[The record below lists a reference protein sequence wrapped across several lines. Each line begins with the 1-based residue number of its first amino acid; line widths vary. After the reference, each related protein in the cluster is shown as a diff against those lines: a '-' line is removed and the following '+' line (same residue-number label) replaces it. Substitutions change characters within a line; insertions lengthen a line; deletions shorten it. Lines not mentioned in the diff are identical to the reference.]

1 LIVSLT
7 VGQAMAVADHLNE
20 ALDIS
25 LAWGPQ
31 RAVPVAQRLK
41 EAFPALS
48 DDEIAALERECS
60 AVLSMACRLADEIG
74 DRGLA
79 PAAAHA
85 QFHARFPTLDAKR
98 AGAAMH
104 QGYYSYWRDNGRGPE
119 ERRS

>member
-1 LIVSLT
+1 
-7 VGQAMAVADHLNE
+7 MAVADHLND

-31 RAVPVAQRLK
+31 RAVPLAERLK
-41 EAFPALS
+41 AKFPALS
-48 DDEIAALERECS
+48 DAEIGALERECD
-60 AVLSMACRLADEIG
+60 AVLSMVCSLADEIG
-74 DRGLA
+74 DQGLA
-79 PAAAHA
+79 PAEARARL
-85 QFHARFPTLDAKR
+85 HARFPTLDDRR

>member
-1 LIVSLT
+1 
-7 VGQAMAVADHLNE
+7 MAVADHLNE

-31 RAVPVAQRLK
+31 RIVPLAERLK
-41 EAFPALS
+41 AKFPALS
-48 DDEIAALERECS
+48 GAEIAALERECD
-60 AVLSMACRLADEIG
+60 AVLSMVCSLADQIG
-74 DRGLA
+74 DQGLA
-79 PAAAHA
+79 PAEAHA
-85 QFHARFPTLDAKR
+85 RLHARFPTLDDKR